1 MSCAVIP
8 PMLPDGSPVHTES
21 TSSRIIGFP
30 EKGPEMTAA
39 IRTREISSAR
49 GRRNSMKK
57 LVLMVLCVCL
67 SLPMLAQEKEQQ
79 RLTDSYNVLHEILG
93 MPDKGIPTD
102 LLNKAEC
109 VIVVPS
115 MKKAA
120 FIVGASY
127 GRGVMMCRG
136 GENFRG
142 PWSAPA
148 MFALEGGSFGFQ
160 AGGQA
165 TDYVILVM
173 NEKGAR
179 SVMSSKVKL
188 GGDASIAAG
197 PVGRTTTAETD
208 IVMNAEMLSWSRAK
222 GIFGG
227 VSLTG
232 STIRS
237 DDDAN
242 KNLYGKEL
250 NAKQIIVQKEVKAT
264 PGGVKLEKLLNK
276 YSPKHM

>member
-1 MSCAVIP
+1 V
-8 PMLPDGSPVHTES
+8 PV
-21 TSSRIIGFP
+21 
-30 EKGPEMTAA
+30 
-39 IRTREISSAR
+39 
-49 GRRNSMKK
+49 
-57 LVLMVLCVCL
+57 V
-67 SLPMLAQEKEQQ
+67 AQEKEDH
-79 RLTDSYNVLHEILG
+79 RLQESYDVLRDVLNT
-93 MPDKGIPTD
+93 PDNGIPHD

-127 GRGVMMCRG
+127 GRGVMVCRS

-142 PWSAPA
+142 PWGAPA

-173 NEKGAR
+173 NDKGAK

-188 GGDASIAAG
+188 GGEASVAAG
-197 PVGRTTTAETD
+197 PVGRTTSAETD
-208 IVMNAEMLSWSRAK
+208 AVMNAEMLSWSRSK
-222 GIFGG
+222 GVFGG
-227 VSLTG
+227 VSLEG

-237 DDDAN
+237 DDGAN
-242 KNLYGKEL
+242 KKLYGKEL
-250 NAKQIIVQKEVKAT
+250 NAKQIIVEGEVKT
-264 PGGVKLEKLLNK
+264 PAAGQPLEELLNTT
-276 YSPKHM
+276 SPRHA

>member
-1 MSCAVIP
+1 MKSWVCSAICV
-8 PMLPDGSPVHTES
+8 MLLTPLVAADKP
-21 TSSRIIGFP
+21 
-30 EKGPEMTAA
+30 KGEAEQERLKA
-39 IRTREISSAR
+39 SYEV
-49 GRRNSMKK
+49 MK
-57 LVLMVLCVCL
+57 
-67 SLPMLAQEKEQQ
+67 
-79 RLTDSYNVLHEILG
+79 EILG
-93 MPDKGIPTD
+93 TPDKGIPRN
-102 LLNKAEC
+102 LLDKAEC

-127 GRGVMMCRG
+127 GRGVMTCRS
-136 GENFRG
+136 GEEFRG

-148 MFALEGGSFGFQ
+148 MFALEGASFGLQ

-173 NEKGAR
+173 NEKGAK

-188 GGDASIAAG
+188 GGDASVAAG
-197 PVGRTTTAETD
+197 PVGRTTSAETD

-222 GIFGG
+222 GVFAGI
-227 VSLTG
+227 SLEG

-242 KNLYGKEL
+242 NNLYNRDL
-250 NAKQIIVQKEVKAT
+250 NAKQIILQQEVKT
-264 PGGVKLEKLLNK
+264 PAAGRPLISLLNRT
-276 YSPKHM
+276 SPRHV

>member
-1 MSCAVIP
+1 MENLMKRWLFLALCFCLG
-8 PMLPDGSPVHTES
+8 LPV
-21 TSSRIIGFP
+21 
-30 EKGPEMTAA
+30 
-39 IRTREISSAR
+39 
-49 GRRNSMKK
+49 
-57 LVLMVLCVCL
+57 
-67 SLPMLAQEKEQQ
+67 LAQEKEDH
-79 RLTDSYNVLHEILG
+79 RLQESYDVLRDVLNT
-93 MPDKGIPTD
+93 PDKGIPHD

-127 GRGVMMCRG
+127 GRGVMVCRS
-136 GENFRG
+136 GETFRG

-148 MFALEGGSFGFQ
+148 MFALEGGSFGLQ

-173 NEKGAR
+173 NEKGAK

-188 GGDASIAAG
+188 GGEASVAAG
-197 PVGRTTTAETD
+197 PVGRTSSAETD
-208 IVMNAEMLSWSRAK
+208 AVMNAEMLSWSRSK
-222 GIFGG
+222 GLFGG
-227 VSLTG
+227 LSLEG

-242 KNLYGKEL
+242 KKLYGKDV
-250 NAKQIIVQKEVKAT
+250 NAKQIIVEREVRT
-264 PGGVKLEKLLNK
+264 PAAGQPLDQLLTST
-276 YSPKHM
+276 SPRPA

>member
-1 MSCAVIP
+1 MKTWSSFVFCLCLAVP
-8 PMLPDGSPVHTES
+8 AFAADKPTGQVEQERLK
-21 TSSRIIGFP
+21 SSY
-30 EKGPEMTAA
+30 E
-39 IRTREISSAR
+39 
-49 GRRNSMKK
+49 
-57 LVLMVLCVCL
+57 VLKEVL
-67 SLPMLAQEKEQQ
+67 A
-79 RLTDSYNVLHEILG
+79 T
-93 MPDKGIPTD
+93 PDKGIPRD

-127 GRGVMMCRG
+127 GRGVMTCRS

-142 PWSAPA
+142 PWSPPA
-148 MFALEGGSFGFQ
+148 MFALEGGSFGLQ
-160 AGGQA
+160 AGGSS

-188 GGDASIAAG
+188 GGDASVAAG
-197 PVGRTTTAETD
+197 PVGRTTSAETD

-222 GIFGG
+222 GVFAGI
-227 VSLTG
+227 SLTG

-242 KNLYGKEL
+242 KNLYGKDL
-250 NAKQIIVQKEVKAT
+250 NAKQILVQHEVRT
-264 PGGVKLEKLLNK
+264 PPAGKPLVSLLNRV
-276 YSPKHM
+276 SPKHL